1 MRIWHQSYTDLTR
14 LPGYAG
20 MLAEHARASC
30 GPDTVVDLHGLRPGT
45 YPEGM
50 PPVAMVGYTYAT
62 HLADLQ
68 VIENIVRAER
78 EGYDA
83 VAISCFLDPGLEEA
97 RSMVDIPV
105 VSSCETSLLIS
116 SLVGRSFGFLTL
128 DETMAGY
135 LRKLVARQGFAER
148 VKVIAAMDPP
158 IDEHEL
164 DRAFA
169 GSPEFVERFSA
180 QARALVDA
188 GADVIIPAEGVLNIA
203 LVRNGVTAVA
213 GAPVLDSYGSLLSLA
228 ETMVGLRRRSGL
240 GASRVGAY
248 AQPPAAVMSGLRGI
262 VAEVMAGDD
271 ADRGPAG

>member
-30 GPDTVVDLHGLRPGT
+30 GPDTTVDLHGLRPGT

-68 VIENIVRAER
+68 VIENIVRAEH

-148 VKVIAAMDPP
+148 VKMVAAMDPP

-180 QARALVDA
+180 QARGLVDA

-213 GAPVLDSYGSLLSLA
+213 GAPVLDSYGSLLALA

-262 VAEVMAGDD
+262 VAEVMAGDG
-271 ADRGPAG
+271 DRGPAG